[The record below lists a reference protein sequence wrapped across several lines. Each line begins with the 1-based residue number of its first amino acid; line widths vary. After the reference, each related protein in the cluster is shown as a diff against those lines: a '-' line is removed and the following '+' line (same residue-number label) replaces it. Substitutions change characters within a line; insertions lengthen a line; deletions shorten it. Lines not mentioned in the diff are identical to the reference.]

1 MWCRIGA
8 LLVVVRTASAT
19 VTLWWEGLSEACPG
33 VLPGLQVIG
42 SGKATKL
49 G

>member
-8 LLVVVRTASAT
+8 LLVVVRTAGAA
-19 VTLWWEGLSEACPG
+19 VTLWWEGLSEVCPG
-33 VLPGLQVIG
+33 VLPGVQVIG
-42 SGKATKL
+42 SGKGTKP